1 MRVTGVGVGFIDPL
15 PEATAEFNRWYD
27 LDHLPENVALPE
39 VLGSRRYVATP
50 ALKALRGPGAL
61 EQLQDG
67 KGAFC
72 TTYLFGSEDMAKVQ
86 ASMHE
91 LAVRLARQG
100 RMYKRARTAF
110 YTPHRLVKT
119 YVRKDLPLAPE
130 AAPYLGHTGIYLSM
144 GIASAPQ
151 HRATMDAWYDQV
163 HVPDIL
169 ETPGFLACLRLEPV
183 DPDRAGRFLHLFLL
197 EGEIEQA
204 MHALKAQVSV
214 WRERGRLPAQ
224 PGLQTPL
231 LRAAYE
237 FITPLRYPFARA
249 AG

>member
-1 MRVTGVGVGFIDPL
+1 
-15 PEATAEFNRWYD
+15 
-27 LDHLPENVALPE
+27 
-39 VLGSRRYVATP
+39 
-50 ALKALRGPGAL
+50 
-61 EQLQDG
+61 
-67 KGAFC
+67 
-72 TTYLFGSEDMAKVQ
+72 
-86 ASMHE
+86 MHE

-100 RMYKRARTAF
+100 RMYTRARTAF
-110 YTPHRLVKT
+110 YAPHRLVKT

-183 DPDRAGRFLHLFLL
+183 GPDRAGRFLHLFLL

-204 MHALKAQVSV
+204 MRSLKAQVSV